1 MFASFALAALA
12 AVQSLSVPE
21 ASYPAVPERA
31 VVAEGFAPSGWTVES
46 EAQGDLNGDGASDLA
61 LVLRDRDPRNVIE
74 HDGLGDNPWDTNPR
88 MLVVAFADGAGYRRV
103 VVDTRLIPRSDSPT
117 QMDVLGDVEA
127 PSIRRGSLRVS
138 VGHWMSAGGWGM
150 WRRTYTFRLNR
161 DRFQLI
167 GFDDFDLHRGSG
179 EFTERSINYV
189 TRRMSVTTG
198 NVGDDRTQETWRRA
212 PEGGPIWLEDVG
224 DGLMFDPEASAP
236 PPARS
241 ADPAR

>member
-1 MFASFALAALA
+1 MFASFAVAVFA
-12 AVQSLSVPE
+12 AVQPSPVPE
-21 ASYPAVPERA
+21 AVYPQVPERA

-46 EAQGDLNGDGASDLA
+46 EAQGDLNGDGAPDLA
-61 LVLRDRDPRNVIE
+61 LVLRNRDPRNVIE

-88 MLVVAFADGAGYRRV
+88 MLVVAFADGADYRRV

-127 PSIRRGSLRVS
+127 PSIVRGALRVS

-150 WRRTYTFRLNR
+150 SRRTYTFRLNG

-179 EFTERSINYV
+179 EYTERSVNYL

-198 NVGDDRTQETWRRA
+198 QVSDDREAVEWRRA

-224 DGLMFDPEASAP
+224 NGLMFDPEG
-236 PPARS
+236 
-241 ADPAR
+241 